1 MIYLDNAAT
10 TFPKPDAVVETVD
23 ECMRNW
29 CANPGRA
36 GHAASMK
43 SGEAVYHARREI
55 AEFIGSK
62 PQDIIFTSNC
72 TDALNL
78 AIHGV
83 LKKGDHVVTTMM
95 EHNSVFRPLNKLRAA
110 GVETTIVRCSRE
122 GKVRPADIEGVL
134 RDNTRMIIC
143 TAASNVT
150 GTIMP
155 LKEIGEIAR
164 RNHILFLVDG
174 SQGMGV
180 MKIDTEEYNI
190 DLLTVSGHKS
200 LMGPQ
205 GTGFLYVRSG
215 TEIRPVKEGG
225 TGTESWSIQQPQT
238 IPEGFESGTVNV
250 PGITGLAEGVRF
262 VKRKG
267 LKTIRAYEE
276 ELIAYLHKEL
286 CASEEIQIYGPA
298 EMKEKVG
305 IFAFNIKGMG
315 SEQTA
320 EILDKKYGI
329 AVRAG
334 FHCAP
339 LAHKAIGTEDGGC
352 VRISV
357 GCFNT
362 GQEMIRTARAIRQ
375 ISKDHRRE

>member
-1 MIYLDNAAT
+1 M
-10 TFPKPDAVVETVD
+10 
-23 ECMRNW
+23 
-29 CANPGRA
+29 
-36 GHAASMK
+36 
-43 SGEAVYHARREI
+43 
-55 AEFIGSK
+55 
-62 PQDIIFTSNC
+62 
-72 TDALNL
+72 NL
-78 AIHGV
+78 
-83 LKKGDHVVTTMM
+83 
-95 EHNSVFRPLNKLRAA
+95 SFY
-110 GVETTIVRCSRE
+110 
-122 GKVRPADIEGVL
+122 
-134 RDNTRMIIC
+134 
-143 TAASNVT
+143 
-150 GTIMP
+150 

-286 CASEEIQIYGPA
+286 CTSEEIQIYGPA